1 MSCSFTA
8 RSTRSEHGRL
18 RWWKTS
24 TPWSASQRH
33 RNFSRSSHTSAGTYA
48 FLHLYWVHPPS
59 PSMPGFLAYSSVK
72 SSELQND
79 FRVWDTNG
87 ISAAWE
93 SWVLWAVRQIT
104 TRKWSVTV
112 GCDSAVHILFDC
124 LMSFS
129 RKLLLVGNQLQR
141 VDRRLRRVVY
151 GSCALSYHYC
161 LQCLQF

>member
-1 MSCSFTA
+1 
-8 RSTRSEHGRL
+8 
-18 RWWKTS
+18 
-24 TPWSASQRH
+24 
-33 RNFSRSSHTSAGTYA
+33 
-48 FLHLYWVHPPS
+48 
-59 PSMPGFLAYSSVK
+59 MPGFLAYSSVK

-129 RKLLLVGNQLQR
+129 RKLLLGDEFHLSKRAGIVGSG
-141 VDRRLRRVVY
+141 Y
-151 GSCALSYHYC
+151 YALSNIGEASPGHRLSFSHQWNCEGLYRTTFLTSSSLTLSGRTSCQLGPRMDWSSWCYH
-161 LQCLQF
+161 LVDIAEATSRFS